1 MKIGA
6 QLYTVSRQCQT
17 LEGFAESLA
26 KVADIGYK
34 AVQVSGVCPYEPEW
48 LKEQLDKNGL
58 VCELTHP
65 SMDEICNP
73 DKTVAEHNVYG
84 CKYIGVS
91 IMPQKNRDSIEH
103 AGEFCDRFADA
114 SKRIKLLGSH
124 LMYHNHA
131 FEYADLG
138 GERIMDYIINRFP
151 AEDLGITLDTYW
163 VEYAGVDVL
172 GEIKRLSGRIPRIHL
187 KDMEILEDGTKRYA
201 PVGSGVMNFDKICA
215 AAVEAGTEY
224 AFVEQDNCFGK
235 DPFECLKNSLEYLKS
250 IGYQV

>member
-6 QLYTVSRQCQT
+6 QLYTVSKYCQT
-17 LEGFAESLA
+17 LDGFADSLA
-26 KVADIGYK
+26 KVADMGYK

-58 VCELTHP
+58 ICELTHP

-103 AGEFCDRFADA
+103 AGEFCDRFDEA
-114 SKRIKLLGSH
+114 S
-124 LMYHNHA
+124 
-131 FEYADLG
+131 
-138 GERIMDYIINRFP
+138 IMDYIINRFP
-151 AEDLGITLDTYW
+151 TEDLGITLDTYW

-201 PVGSGVMNFDKICA
+201 PVGSGVMNFEKICA

-235 DPFECLKNSLEYLKS
+235 DPFECLRKSLEYLKS